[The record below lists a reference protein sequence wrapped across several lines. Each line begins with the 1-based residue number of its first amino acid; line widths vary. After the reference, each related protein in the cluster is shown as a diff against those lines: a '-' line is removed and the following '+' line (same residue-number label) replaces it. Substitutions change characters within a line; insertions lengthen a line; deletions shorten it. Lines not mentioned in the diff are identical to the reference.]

1 MPRQTRSIGPS
12 LRTWVYRSISSWA
25 VPPVRMRSR
34 PFWASSGNRSAS
46 HWPNA
51 AWWCGSIPR
60 YSSRCREVTLVQ
72 SMPSALANVR
82 IIASCEGA
90 LAKTTRASPRSRNA
104 SRSTCAAT
112 SPARWPAS
120 ASPGAMVTVPAAGTT
135 SLADMFL
142 RLLVSSLQA
151 VASTVSNDHRK
162 MQPWPSAI
170 TAARRRAL
178 MVSEAARTHLESV
191 VLPFW
196 FTHGIDEEVGGFFT
210 CFDNRGRQMVS
221 TDKFTWSQGRF
232 VWLLSRAADLANRG
246 LLDVDA
252 QTCLRWAERGAQ
264 FLLEHAV
271 QPDDT
276 TRFVVGRHGGDPE
289 SQGQPDRSVYA
300 DWFVVMGLAELARV
314 SGEHRWLDAAMPVLH
329 RARGEHLAGTAP
341 TPPHA
346 VPRGHSASGP
356 TVLLANTLLVAAQA
370 ATRPDRHHRTP
381 APPAPPAAAAPRGG
395 HAGAPPGTR
404 APPGPPRPPP
414 ALRRPPGP
422 QCFPPQDAPGPH
434 IAGGRPAPH
443 CPGSPSPHPR
453 SARAGRRRG
462 PLASRARWHVHRDAR
477 IGHHQPG
484 PPAPGARACDRRALG
499 GFGVLGPAAGRSR
512 SHSPAGISARVV
524 RTGLGRRARRAAAL
538 HRFQR
543 SHPTHRGHPGHR
555 VRGIGALYLVEQTVV
570 GALRGGSHYGDHRLP
585 VRPRRGAAVVRAHLG
600 LHHDHLPRR

>member
-25 VPPVRMRSR
+25 VPPVRMRSS

-151 VASTVSNDHRK
+151 VASTVPNDHRK

-276 TRFVVGRHGGDPE
+276 TRFVVGRHVGDPE

-329 RARGEHLAGTAP
+329 RARGDHLAGTAP
-341 TPPHA
+341 TPPYA
-346 VPRGHSASGP
+346 VPRGHSAYGP
-356 TVLLANTLLVAAQA
+356 KMILANTLLVVAHA
-370 ATRPDRHHRTP
+370 ATALDLHHRT
-381 APPAPPAAAAPRGG
+381 RGLLAQAVDEVLWRREPDG
-395 HAGAPPGTR
+395 TFTEMPGADTATLAHRPR
-404 APPGPPRPPP
+404 APGRASAGP
-414 ALRRPPGP
+414 
-422 QCFPPQDAPGPH
+422 
-434 IAGGRPAPH
+434 
-443 CPGSPSPHPR
+443 
-453 SARAGRRRG
+453 
-462 PLASRARWHVHRDAR
+462 
-477 IGHHQPG
+477 
-484 PPAPGARACDRRALG
+484 
-499 GFGVLGPAAGRSR
+499 
-512 SHSPAGISARVV
+512 
-524 RTGLGRRARRAAAL
+524 RRAAAL
-538 HRFQR
+538 RRFQR
-543 SHPTHRGHPGHR
+543 SRPTHRGHPGHR

-600 LHHDHLPRR
+600 VHHDHLPRRRRGRGV